1 MSSKIDQY
9 LGRDEHIIR
18 EGKVSVVVLIVHI
31 LLIFVGI
38 GLITIWKPL
47 IDRLTTVLC
56 FTNKKVIGK
65 TGLIKTKSLDAPLN
79 KINNASVNQGFFGK
93 ILGYGT
99 VRIDTSSGT
108 YLFGH
113 ISDPNGFKT
122 ALMNQIEKYDD
133 ERIQKQAQAI
143 AGSLNQ
149 K

>member
-9 LGRDEHIIR
+9 LGRDEHVIR
-18 EGKVSVVVLIVHI
+18 EGKVSLAIHI
-31 LLIFVGI
+31 LLLFTGI
-38 GLITIWKPL
+38 GFFTIWFGL
-47 IDRLTTVLC
+47 IERSTTVLC

-65 TGLIKTKSLDAPLN
+65 TGIIKTKSLDAPLN
-79 KINNASVNQGFFGK
+79 KINNASVNQGLFGK

-108 YLFGH
+108 YVFGH
-113 ISDPNGFKT
+113 ISDPDGFKT